1 MAAKG
6 YTKLVEDIS
15 TLSVLE
21 LSELIKVLED
31 KFGVSAAMPT
41 VAAAPAAGGAPAAE
55 AVEEKSEYTV
65 TLKEAGTEK
74 IKAIKAVKGAT
85 GMGLAEAKKA
95 VESAPI
101 VIAEGVKKEDAE
113 KIKSELEAIGAKVE
127 LS

>member
-1 MAAKG
+1 
-6 YTKLVEDIS
+6 
-15 TLSVLE
+15 
-21 LSELIKVLED
+21 
-31 KFGVSAAMPT
+31 MPT
-41 VAAAPAAGGAPAAE
+41 VAAAAAAGGAPAAE